1 MKETFVELSVVASIK
16 GAGRGEKA
24 LSGTVHVSPGSIKGL
39 RYHSPGK
46 VVISIDNL
54 FPVMAG
60 HHREFAQL
68 VVKGTVESIT
78 ELITGK

>member
-1 MKETFVELSVVASIK
+1 MKETFVELSVVASLQ

-24 LSGTVHVSPGSIKGL
+24 LSSTVHVSSASIKGV

-46 VVISIDNL
+46 VVLSIDNI

-68 VVKGTVESIT
+68 VVKGTVESFT
-78 ELITGK
+78 S